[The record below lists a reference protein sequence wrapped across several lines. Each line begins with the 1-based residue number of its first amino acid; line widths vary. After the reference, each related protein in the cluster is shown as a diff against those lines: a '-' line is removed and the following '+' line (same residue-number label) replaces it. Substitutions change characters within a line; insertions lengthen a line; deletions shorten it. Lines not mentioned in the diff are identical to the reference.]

1 MSSSKIT
8 DNDEWKTLLTVSLS
22 EVSKTS
28 KGYQKF
34 IVLKEYLKSADEENP
49 LILADIRA
57 FSNGKPAKVG
67 VCLTQYEF
75 NWLSENLLYPKSE
88 TQILQ
93 SKSSTRSLSI
103 ERRPRNIRVTLLQR
117 VENRTR
123 RLNLYKREITKI
135 LHNYGD
141 FTYLLEEME
150 EKSYDDETEEEIVIP
165 DLPKKNLSDTT
176 SDLLY

>member
-8 DNDEWKTLLTVSLS
+8 KNDEWKTLLSVSLS

-57 FSNGKPAKVG
+57 FSNGKPTKVG

-75 NWLSENLLYPKSE
+75 NWLAENLLYPKRE

-93 SKSSTRSLSI
+93 SKNSTRSLSI
-103 ERRPRNIRVTLLQR
+103 EKKPRNIGVTLVQR
-117 VENRTR
+117 VEDRTR

-141 FTYLLEEME
+141 FAYLLEEME
-150 EKSYDDETEEEIVIP
+150 EKSYGDESEEEIEIP
-165 DLPKKNLSDTT
+165 DLSKKILSETT
-176 SDLLY
+176 SDSSY

>member
-1 MSSSKIT
+1 MSSSKI
-8 DNDEWKTLLTVSLS
+8 
-22 EVSKTS
+22 S

-57 FSNGKPAKVG
+57 FSNGKPTKVG

-75 NWLSENLLYPKSE
+75 NWLAENLLYPKSE
-88 TQILQ
+88 TQMLQ
-93 SKSSTRSLSI
+93 SKNSTRSLSI
-103 ERRPRNIRVTLLQR
+103 ERKARNIGVTLVQR
-117 VENRTR
+117 VEDRIR

-150 EKSYDDETEEEIVIP
+150 EKSYDDEAEEEIEIP
-165 DLPKKNLSDTT
+165 DVPKKNLSDTT
-176 SDLLY
+176 FDLSY

>member
-8 DNDEWKTLLTVSLS
+8 NNDEWKIIIIVSLS
-22 EVSKTS
+22 EISKTS

-34 IVLKEYLKSADEENP
+34 IILKEYFKPADEENP

-57 FSNGKPAKVG
+57 FSNGKPTKVG

-75 NWLSENLLYPKSE
+75 NWLAENLLYPKRE
-88 TQILQ
+88 IQILQ
-93 SKSSTRSLSI
+93 SKNSTRSLSI
-103 ERRPRNIRVTLLQR
+103 ERKPRNIGVTLVQR
-117 VENRTR
+117 VEDRIR
-123 RLNLYKREITKI
+123 RLNLYKRQITKI

-150 EKSYDDETEEEIVIP
+150 EKSYGDEAEEEIGISG
-165 DLPKKNLSDTT
+165 LPKKNLSETT
-176 SDLLY
+176 YDLSY